1 MDVDVYRQHR
11 LKSFFSY
18 LGKCLITLT
27 LSVICNKLSAAS
39 FTFFANAEA
48 ALNRRWNSSG
58 SVSASDSLPPP
69 PSSSS
74 FPPNEI
80 ESDAVNVVGVVEGAG
95 VEAWIGGS
103 ISSKALRMSSKETE
117 SGAAIGFVSVGAKLN
132 GLKL

>member
-69 PSSSS
+69 SSSS

-95 VEAWIGGS
+95 AEAGIGGS